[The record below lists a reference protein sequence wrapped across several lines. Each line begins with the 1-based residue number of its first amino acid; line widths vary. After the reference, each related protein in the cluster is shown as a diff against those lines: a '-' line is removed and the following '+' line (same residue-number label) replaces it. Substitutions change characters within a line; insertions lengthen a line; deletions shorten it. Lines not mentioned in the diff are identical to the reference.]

1 MKAKAIAALAAVLL
15 GTAAAGV
22 IGTVF
27 DGTRGEPA
35 HANRPAVGRTPLPA
49 ATPYRICS
57 SASAEPWPC

>member
-15 GTAAAGV
+15 GTDAAGV

-49 ATPYRICS
+49 ATPYRI
-57 SASAEPWPC
+57 